1 MDEHF
6 QALSFHWPVSI
17 YFSINFKFFVV
28 NVVDTCCASPFSAM
42 SNASKSFVA
51 SDKYERVGPDYF
63 GYYSSE
69 VVNLLS
75 QDEDV
80 FPVSTQTPELP
91 ESKYEEGRKKNLVNQ
106 SDNCS
111 GPLYSN
117 AVGACLSDFKK
128 DRLKSLLRQSV
139 IALSSE
145 VDQVH

>member
-1 MDEHF
+1 MSIFEPFHF
-6 QALSFHWPVSI
+6 IGQYLFIILLISS
-17 YFSINFKFFVV
+17 FFVV
-28 NVVDTCCASPFSAM
+28 NVVDTCCASLFSVM
-42 SNASKSFVA
+42 SNVSKSSFA

-91 ESKYEEGRKKNLVNQ
+91 ETKYEEGGKKNLVNQ
-106 SDNCS
+106 TDNCS

-117 AVGACLSDFKK
+117 AVGAGLSEFKK
-128 DRLKSLLRQSV
+128 DRFKSLLRQSV